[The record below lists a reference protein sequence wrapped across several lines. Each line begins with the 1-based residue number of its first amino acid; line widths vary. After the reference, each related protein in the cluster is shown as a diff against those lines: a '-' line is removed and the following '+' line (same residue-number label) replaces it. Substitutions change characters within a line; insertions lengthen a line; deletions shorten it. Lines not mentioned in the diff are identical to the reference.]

1 MTIWAVYIITN
12 KANAKQYVGISKNI
26 GRRWHQHLSAD
37 GSAPALHAAI
47 QKYGKDGFVFS
58 HICNAFD
65 FEAACDIER
74 MLIQQHNTK
83 SPSGYNLTDGG
94 EGVVGRPLSDE
105 EKELR
110 RKAATAYAA
119 SLSPE
124 ERRAKFGARAGQKL
138 SAEQIEKIRLSNLG
152 KNLGKKPTEETRAK
166 MSAAQ
171 KSVKRKPLSE
181 ETKEKIRQSLLGRK
195 MPESQKAKHASFTGK
210 KHSEETKAKIRASN
224 IATKALNKAKRLA
237 EEGIQNA

>member
-1 MTIWAVYIITN
+1 MTIWAVYIATN
-12 KANAKQYVGISKNI
+12 KANGKQYVGITKHLK
-26 GRRWHQHLSAD
+26 RRWHQHASAD
-37 GSAPALHAAI
+37 GSAPAFHAAI
-47 QKYGKDGFVFS
+47 KKHGKDGFVFS
-58 HICNAFD
+58 HICDAFD

-105 EKELR
+105 EKKLR
-110 RKAATAYAA
+110 SKATKAHAE

-124 ERRAKFGARAGQKL
+124 ERRAKFGSRAGKKL
-138 SAEQIEKIRLSNLG
+138 TSEQIEKIRISNLG
-152 KNLGKKPTEETRAK
+152 KNLGKRPTEETKAK

-171 KSVKRKPLSE
+171 KAIKRKPLSE

-195 MPESQKAKHASFTGK
+195 IPDDQKAKHASFTGK

-237 EEGIQNA
+237 EEGVQNA

>member
-1 MTIWAVYIITN
+1 
-12 KANAKQYVGISKNI
+12 
-26 GRRWHQHLSAD
+26 
-37 GSAPALHAAI
+37 
-47 QKYGKDGFVFS
+47 
-58 HICNAFD
+58 
-65 FEAACDIER
+65 
-74 MLIQQHNTK
+74 
-83 SPSGYNLTDGG
+83 
-94 EGVVGRPLSDE
+94 
-105 EKELR
+105 
-110 RKAATAYAA
+110 
-119 SLSPE
+119 
-124 ERRAKFGARAGQKL
+124 
-138 SAEQIEKIRLSNLG
+138 
-152 KNLGKKPTEETRAK
+152 

>member
-1 MTIWAVYIITN
+1 MTIWAVYIATN
-12 KANAKQYVGISKNI
+12 KANGRQYVGITKDLK
-26 GRRWHQHLSAD
+26 RRWHEHVSAN
-37 GSAPALHAAI
+37 GSAPAFHAAI
-47 QKYGKDGFVFS
+47 KKYGKDGFVFS
-58 HICNAFD
+58 HICDAFD
-65 FEAACDIER
+65 FECACDIER

-94 EGVVGRPLSDE
+94 EGVSGRTLSAE

-110 RKAATAYAA
+110 KKATTAYAA
-119 SLSPE
+119 SLSSE
-124 ERRAKFGARAGQKL
+124 ERRAKFGSRAGQKL
-138 SAEQIEKIRLSNLG
+138 ISEQIEKIRLSSLG
-152 KNLGKKPTEETRAK
+152 KNLGKRPTEETRAK

-171 KSVKRKPLSE
+171 KAVKRKPLSE

-195 MPESQKAKHASFTGK
+195 MPESEKAKHASFSGK

-237 EEGIQNA
+237 EEGVQNA